1 MIWTHLEIKNE
12 TKQDQNS
19 EIEPTHEPKSVNK
32 DSDKDTLRNK
42 NETKQD
48 QNSVGPA
55 ADRQNSLN
63 QQLEFHF
70 TELQEG
76 STNSDVEQFNINDF
90 DLDIE
95 GYYSLIRQFRN

>member
-32 DSDKDTLRNK
+32 DSDIHTLRNK

-55 ADRQNSLN
+55 ADRQNPLISSWSSI
-63 QQLEFHF
+63 
-70 TELQEG
+70 LQNSKKAVRIQMLSN
-76 STNSDVEQFNINDF
+76 ST
-90 DLDIE
+90 
-95 GYYSLIRQFRN
+95 

>member
-32 DSDKDTLRNK
+32 DSDIDTLRNK

-48 QNSVGPA
+48 KKTALDLLLIDKIPLISSWSSILQNSKKAV
-55 ADRQNSLN
+55 RIQMLSNSTLM
-63 QQLEFHF
+63 
-70 TELQEG
+70 T
-76 STNSDVEQFNINDF
+76 
-90 DLDIE
+90 
-95 GYYSLIRQFRN
+95 